1 MIGFPN
7 CALEDSSRQNPNVK
21 SRRSLDVFHHS
32 HSMPSN
38 GWISW
43 IRRNR
48 TQSDTVLGRVSH
60 VSKRFNLI
68 DLRRTQQ
75 LETCKDFSRHILM
88 TFAVSYR
95 FVNRYVIFII
105 IIIIVII
112 SSSSS
117 SSPLPSFSCT
127 SFSWQWRS
135 MRCLWRFV
143 CLFVCACMSAVIRT
157 TPKVVGGLRRDFLD
171 REHRGMERID

>member
-7 CALEDSSRQNPNVK
+7 CALEDCSRQNPNVK

-88 TFAVSYR
+88 TLAVSYR

-105 IIIIVII
+105 IIIIIIIIVII

-117 SSPLPSFSCT
+117 SSPLLFLVLHFPDNEEVCDVYDG
-127 SFSWQWRS
+127 
-135 MRCLWRFV
+135 LFV
-143 CLFVCACMSAVIRT
+143 CLSVPVCQLSSGQLQ
-157 TPKVVGGLRRDFLD
+157 K
-171 REHRGMERID
+171 